1 MHYYWIV
8 GQQDFTRV
16 SIKYL
21 CLSYFDITNNMLEY
35 VVVDEHG
42 AIVAND
48 EAENNLIFTLFKF
61 TSFLYTLQEDIE

>member
-1 MHYYWIV
+1 
-8 GQQDFTRV
+8 
-16 SIKYL
+16 
-21 CLSYFDITNNMLEY
+21 MLEY

-48 EAENNLIFTLFKF
+48 EAEYNLIFTLFKF